1 MEQFS
6 NEDYNQLCR
15 MKNKMNISLDE
26 VGNELP
32 FRVPENYFDQF
43 ACQIE
48 TQITPQHIAITKLMK
63 PWMYMAAM
71 FVGVL
76 ILAQVFYTLYNNNVK
91 KSDRYESYV
100 LSQVDE
106 SSLMDYYV
114 NEPSK

>member
-1 MEQFS
+1 
-6 NEDYNQLCR
+6 

-32 FRVPENYFDQF
+32 FKVPENYFEQF
-43 ACQIE
+43 ALQIE
-48 TQITPQHIAITKLMK
+48 TQVKPQHVAIIKLMK

-76 ILAQVFYTLYNNNVK
+76 ILAQVFYTVYSNNNIK
-91 KSDRYESYV
+91 KTDRYESYV